1 MNQAIERMNG
11 SDYSMASLER
21 RIRLN
26 QQSGWGLE
34 KGTGAQLNL
43 LALFCQKHHLLPGDD
58 VTLYEGKPWITVDG
72 RVKLLRRNHRDEYRG
87 FVQRPLSNDE
97 KVEWGWSPK
106 DIVIETTI
114 RTVTYGDIKAYGRVS
129 LAEAQGTSVQ
139 GVRHNPVAR
148 FQPVEMAMK
157 RSLAR
162 AERFAFGTESLVDDD
177 ELDDAARTVIEERN
191 ENQERLA
198 SRYKEIF
205 VDDEEEQTTK
215 SQEQAAEVVDKAKS
229 AAKQRD
235 LDLAEIDRQR
245 REEGLIGKE

>member
-43 LALFCQKHHLLPGDD
+43 LALICQKHHLLPGDD

>member
-1 MNQAIERMNG
+1 MDSWRLLGKHMTGQALERNG
-11 SDYSMASLER
+11 NDYSMQSLER

-26 QQSGWGLE
+26 RESGYGLE

-97 KVEWGWSPK
+97 KIEWGWSPK
-106 DIVIETTI
+106 DIVVETTI
-114 RTVTYGDIKAYGRVS
+114 RTVTYGEIKAYGRVS

-157 RSLAR
+157 RSLAVLTNSQNFSHHQNKPQGPRPDGARRPPSPSGGVEARR
-162 AERFAFGTESLVDDD
+162 APL
-177 ELDDAARTVIEERN
+177 AAGLAGGEMRSDMNDLQAEGSRTSALPGSRN
-191 ENQERLA
+191 Q
-198 SRYKEIF
+198 
-205 VDDEEEQTTK
+205 
-215 SQEQAAEVVDKAKS
+215 
-229 AAKQRD
+229 
-235 LDLAEIDRQR
+235 
-245 REEGLIGKE
+245 